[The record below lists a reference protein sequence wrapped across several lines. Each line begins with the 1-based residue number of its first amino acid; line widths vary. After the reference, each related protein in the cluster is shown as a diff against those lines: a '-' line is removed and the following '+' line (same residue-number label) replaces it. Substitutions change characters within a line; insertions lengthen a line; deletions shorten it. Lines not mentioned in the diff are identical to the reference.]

1 MAHTELDLDQRGE
14 ACGGPQIGA
23 VTLRQRT
30 LKQQAN
36 KLLPLSGG
44 HFQWASRKET
54 DLQGLVSALPS
65 SIARAAH

>member
-44 HFQWASRKET
+44 H
-54 DLQGLVSALPS
+54 VSALPS